1 MTTGL
6 DETAPMRSNC
16 WVNYDTTQSTE
27 TVDCAFI
34 IQANQATVT
43 GHVGVENGD
52 QPSPVVVVYHLSW
65 MGPGSRH

>member
-1 MTTGL
+1 
-6 DETAPMRSNC
+6 MRSNC

-52 QPSPVVVVYHLSW
+52 QPSPVAW
-65 MGPGSRH
+65 FTI